1 MYVVLQFS
9 DEDNFVKSLFSD
21 KECHITTKKRVQPL
35 ERVAPDLL
43 LKMCDLRS

>member
-1 MYVVLQFS
+1 MYVVLQFF

-35 ERVAPDLL
+35 ESCTLLL
-43 LKMCDLRS
+43 LKMCNLRS